1 VAKAIDE
8 LQDAVSG
15 LTWKWL
21 TPSS

>member
-1 VAKAIDE
+1 VAEAIDE